1 MRISDWSSDVCAS
14 DLRVKQRIALQ
25 QSAAALQAGVSVH
38 CLLGIADAKRDGMK
52 IPLSLLAILALGA
65 CQSAPGSRTAD
76 DVPSTQTPGPG
87 GSGRSYNAL
96 GTEPFWALQIE
107 NGKMTFQTPH
117 RPTGIAHPITDGPTF
132 NAWRYTSD
140 PSWVD
145 INLPMFTVGFH

>member
-87 GSGRSYNAL
+87 GSGQTYKAL

-107 NGKMTFQTPH
+107 NGKMTFQRSEEH
-117 RPTGIAHPITDGPTF
+117 
-132 NAWRYTSD
+132 TSEIQ
-140 PSWVD
+140 SLMRIVYA
-145 INLPMFTVGFH
+145 GFILKKKKYNIKN